1 MGLPVPA
8 HVRAAAEKFRYASRV
23 FVAPPWPEIFTQD
36 DERKQTFEEAE
47 RTHDAIAKAYLE
59 LGYELVPLPRAPV
72 EARLRF
78 VLAQAGL
85 SARSRRC
92 TV

>member
-1 MGLPVPA
+1 M
-8 HVRAAAEKFRYASRV
+8 
-23 FVAPPWPEIFTQD
+23 APPWPEIFTQD